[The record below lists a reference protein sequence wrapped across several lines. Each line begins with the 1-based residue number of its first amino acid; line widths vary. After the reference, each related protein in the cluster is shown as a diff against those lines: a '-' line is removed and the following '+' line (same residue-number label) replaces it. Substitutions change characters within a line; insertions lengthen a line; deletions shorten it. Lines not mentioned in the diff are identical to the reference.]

1 MAKPVQLSGRLR
13 ALADMVTPGNVVAD
27 VGCDHG
33 FLSIYLLEQGI
44 APRVIAGDVR
54 KGPLSAARDHVERR
68 GLSAYIETR
77 LSDGLAQYLP
87 GEAGTLVCAGMG
99 GRLMQRILL
108 QNPDVT
114 RAFEELIL
122 QPQSELRNF
131 RVFLREQGLA
141 VTDENILCEDGK
153 YYFMFRAVPQCRPDA
168 DSPGA
173 PDRDE
178 KAAVTRMQAA
188 ERVRLGEKYGARL
201 LEDRHPVLKAYLEKC
216 LADCQTVREQLLSHR
231 GQAGSNERLE
241 RSLAENGEEIAD
253 LRAALACYEDG
264 GNARVGQPGWGS
276 TGISANDEGK
286 VNYGYSDG

>member
-1 MAKPVQLSGRLR
+1 MAKPVQLSGRLQV
-13 ALADMVTPGNVVAD
+13 LADMVTPGNVVAD

-54 KGPLSAARDHVERR
+54 KGPLSAARDHVAQR

-87 GEAGTLVCAGMG
+87 GEAQTLVCAGMG

-114 RAFEELIL
+114 QAFEELIL
-122 QPQSELRNF
+122 QPQSELRYF
-131 RVFLREQGLA
+131 RVFLREQGFV

-153 YYFMFRAVPQCRPDA
+153 YYFMFRAVPQCRPATDF
-168 DSPGA
+168 PGA
-173 PDRDE
+173 SDRDK
-178 KAAVTRMQAA
+178 KAGVARAQAT
-188 ERVRLGEKYGARL
+188 EWVRLGDKYGAKL
-201 LEDRHPVLKAYLEKC
+201 LEDRHPVLKTYLEKC
-216 LADCQTVREQLLSHR
+216 LADCQTVRGQLLSHR

-241 RSLAENGEEIAD
+241 RSLAENEAELAD
-253 LRAALACYEDG
+253 LRVALAWYEDG
-264 GNARVGQPGWGS
+264 GNASVGQYGD
-276 TGISANDEGK
+276 ISK
-286 VNYGYSDG
+286 R